1 MNEQFNSNKLSIN
14 TKKFVFS
21 LQRESNQKDNLL
33 FGLEILITDRVE
45 LKRTADMNFLRV
57 DLDENLTWKD
67 LLSIIEN
74 KI

>member
-1 MNEQFNSNKLSIN
+1 M
-14 TKKFVFS
+14 FS

-33 FGLEILITDRVE
+33 LGLEILITDRVE

-67 LLSIIEN
+67 PVSSIEN

>member
-1 MNEQFNSNKLSIN
+1 MNSLTQINYQSIL
-14 TKKFVFS
+14 K
-21 LQRESNQKDNLL
+21 NLCFL
-33 FGLEILITDRVE
+33 YNVKVIRKIICFGLEILITDRVE

-67 LLSIIEN
+67 PVSIIEN